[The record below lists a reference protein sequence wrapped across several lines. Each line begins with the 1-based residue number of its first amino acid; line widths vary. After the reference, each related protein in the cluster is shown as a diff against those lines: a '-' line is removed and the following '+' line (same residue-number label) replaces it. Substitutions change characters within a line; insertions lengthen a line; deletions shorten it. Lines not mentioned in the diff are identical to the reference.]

1 MYFEV
6 SEKEMKKIFI
16 LIFSI
21 ILFNAISLSV
31 IKRIK
36 EETFTIYLIR
46 HSEKDIFSENQTDPP
61 LTECGKKRS
70 ESLSFFF
77 ENIEIENVYSTDYSR
92 TLETANAIAYSRG
105 IEIKYYEPSELKHF
119 SDKLLSLKKNSLVV
133 GHSNTTP
140 VLSGLLI
147 DESLEPFS
155 EDIYNRIYK
164 VEINEDKKKLIII
177 NTDFQCK

>member
-1 MYFEV
+1 
-6 SEKEMKKIFI
+6 MKKIITCLLFLVCTSNYN
-16 LIFSI
+16 LI
-21 ILFNAISLSV
+21 AQTDSV
-31 IKRIK
+31 S
-36 EETFTIYLIR
+36 FTIYLIR
-46 HSEKDIFSENQTDPP
+46 HSEKDIFSENQTDPS

-77 ENIEIENVYSTDYSR
+77 DNIEIENVYSTDYSR

>member
-1 MYFEV
+1 
-6 SEKEMKKIFI
+6 MKKILI

-21 ILFNAISLSV
+21 ILFNAISPSV
-31 IKRIK
+31 IKKINK
-36 EETFTIYLIR
+36 ETFTIYLIR
-46 HSEKDIFSENQTDPP
+46 HSEKDILSENQLDPP

-70 ESLSFFF
+70 ESLSLFF
-77 ENIEIENVYSTDYSR
+77 ENIDIENVYSTDYSR

-105 IEIKYYEPSELKHF
+105 IEIKYYDPSELKHF

-164 VEINEDKKKLIII
+164 VEINEEGPRILTFILCI
-177 NTDFQCK
+177 F

>member
-1 MYFEV
+1 
-6 SEKEMKKIFI
+6 MKKIITCLLFLVCTSNYN
-16 LIFSI
+16 LI
-21 ILFNAISLSV
+21 AQTDSV
-31 IKRIK
+31 S
-36 EETFTIYLIR
+36 FTIYLIR
-46 HSEKDIFSENQTDPP
+46 HSEKDIFSKNQTDPP
-61 LTECGKKRS
+61 LAECGKKRS

-105 IEIKYYEPSELKHF
+105 IEIKYYDPSELKHF

-147 DESLEPFS
+147 DE
-155 EDIYNRIYK
+155 
-164 VEINEDKKKLIII
+164 
-177 NTDFQCK
+177 

>member
-1 MYFEV
+1 
-6 SEKEMKKIFI
+6 MKKILI

-21 ILFNAISLSV
+21 ILLNAISPSV
-31 IKRIK
+31 IKK
-36 EETFTIYLIR
+36 TNEETFTIYLIR
-46 HSEKDIFSENQTDPP
+46 HSEKDVFSENQTDPP

-92 TLETANAIAYSRG
+92 TLETANAISYPRG
-105 IEIKYYEPSELKHF
+105 IEIKYYEPSELKRF
-119 SDKLLSLKKNSLVV
+119 SEKLLSLKKNSLVV

-140 VLSGLLI
+140 VLSGILI
-147 DESLEPFS
+147 DESLKPFS

-164 VEINEDKKKLIII
+164 VEINDDKKKLIII